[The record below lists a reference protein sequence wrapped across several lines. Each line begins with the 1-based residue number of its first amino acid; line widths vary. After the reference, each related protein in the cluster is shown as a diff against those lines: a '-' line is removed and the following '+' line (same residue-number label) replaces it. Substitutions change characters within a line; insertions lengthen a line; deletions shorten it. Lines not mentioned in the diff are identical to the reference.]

1 MRSTKVVLSLL
12 LGTLLVFAFACSQ
25 EPSPTPTPTPTPTA
39 TPTPTPA
46 YIDMNTGGDAGN
58 NMETAARISLPASG
72 TGYLNEIPGDFQD
85 YYTFNISAPGTINIS
100 MTPSFG
106 TNFNL
111 CLKSPTGTTVASSNR
126 SGYETESISHQMA
139 GIEYW
144 FVVVDQEA
152 GSGNY
157 SLSIS
162 FNPIFQNDMNTGG
175 DAGNTLETAASIAL
189 PAESTG
195 YLNEAIGDSRD
206 YYTFL
211 ITAPGTI
218 NVSMT
223 PSFGANFDLYL
234 EDPYGETQASSTK
247 VSYQADTIS
256 YNSSTTGY
264 WFVRVEQEAESG
276 NYSLSISFE

>member
-1 MRSTKVVLSLL
+1 MRITKVVLLLL
-12 LGTLLVFAFACSQ
+12 LGTLLVSAFACSQ
-25 EPSPTPTPTPTPTA
+25 EPSPTPTPTPTPT
-39 TPTPTPA
+39 PVPTPA
-46 YIDMNTGGDAGN
+46 YIDMNTGGDTGN

-72 TGYLNEIPGDFQD
+72 TGYLNEIPGDNQD
-85 YYTFNISAPGTINIS
+85 YYTFNISAPGTIDIS

-111 CLKSPTGTTVASSNR
+111 CLKNPAGTTVASSDR
-126 SGYETESISHQMA
+126 SGYETESISYQVA

-144 FVVVDQEA
+144 FVVVDQKA

-162 FNPIFQNDMNTGG
+162 FNPIFQNDMDTGG
-175 DAGNTLETAASIAL
+175 DAGNTPETAVSIAL

-195 YLNEAIGDSRD
+195 YLNDAIGDSSD

-218 NVSMT
+218 EVSMT
-223 PSFGANFDLYL
+223 PSFGADFDLSL

-247 VSYQADTIS
+247 AGYQADTIS
-256 YNSSTTGY
+256 YNSSTIGY
-264 WFVRVEQEAESG
+264 WFVRVEQETGSG
-276 NYSLSISFE
+276 NYSLSISF